1 MRSDCS
7 LVSFELVS
15 GTCKLLNEL
24 MVIYF
29 NNGIMNSSLAAVY
42 IERINVLKY
51 QINIKSN
58 NNIETAA

>member
-15 GTCKLLNEL
+15 ESCKLLNEL

-29 NNGIMNSSLAAVY
+29 NNGIMNSLLSAVY